1 MGLRRAAQPAESSC
15 EEKPVSSIVFD
26 HVSKRYSDGFEAAGP
41 VAVKTP
47 EAGGRSVAITTL
59 HDGTV
64 RPERDRHAGDP
75 WGVLRGLSWCRG
87 MARRSGR

>member
-1 MGLRRAAQPAESSC
+1 
-15 EEKPVSSIVFD
+15 
-26 HVSKRYSDGFEAAGP
+26 

-47 EAGGRSVAITTL
+47 EAGGRSLAITTL

-64 RPERDRHAGDP
+64 RPEGDRHAGDP